1 MCYRRSPQWQAR
13 RGCCSG
19 RHAGRA
25 CGALEALTLAGLL
38 GALEAGGR
46 LTRSRV
52 EGDSSRELRPF
63 AHDPRASM
71 RSAPCVP
78 VGSVFPFNK
87 VFAETLKRG
96 IKDSFSKFD
105 RFFLGYYFLPEAIFV
120 MSYSKLPQ
128 LWMTHNEKSFWRA
141 IEESTP
147 KTHNKQT
154 THEKT
159 QYKFGSI
166 ALPFGSI

>member
-1 MCYRRSPQWQAR
+1 MVCIFLAIQPFGKYMMCYRRSPQWQAR

-78 VGSVFPFNK
+78 VRSVFPLNK
-87 VFAETLKRG
+87 VFADTLKKG
-96 IKDSFSKFD
+96 
-105 RFFLGYYFLPEAIFV
+105 
-120 MSYSKLPQ
+120 KL
-128 LWMTHNEKSFWRA
+128 L
-141 IEESTP
+141 IENMCYQYP
-147 KTHNKQT
+147 T
-154 THEKT
+154 TRIPNSSSCCTSSSVTKNR
-159 QYKFGSI
+159 QVPISWKPRVVS
-166 ALPFGSI
+166 